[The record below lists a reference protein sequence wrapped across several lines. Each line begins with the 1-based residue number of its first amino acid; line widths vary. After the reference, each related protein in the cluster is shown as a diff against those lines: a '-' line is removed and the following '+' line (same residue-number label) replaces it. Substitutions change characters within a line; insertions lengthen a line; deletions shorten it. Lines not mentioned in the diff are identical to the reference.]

1 MGKMQIW
8 NKRYLQT
15 IRLAG
20 GKKERGTGLSK
31 AEKPVPGGEYEER
44 LAPPRAGFT
53 PSGGRA
59 ARPRRYASCISFW
72 RVFMRASTTLT
83 T

>member
-20 GKKERGTGLSK
+20 GKKERGTGLSN

-59 ARPRRYASCISFW
+59 SRLRRYASCISFW